1 MQSPLPHAKPDTSGQ
16 WKEYGDEGILFSMSC
31 CLPSQTYRDCCG
43 RNPCSSHQEH
53 GICIKLRPKALPTR
67 VLLHLRDLYS
77 KKSKT
82 KTKQKKKIQWPVS
95 LSLPA
100 QLNPKPRIVHEG
112 KLTIKTLVWVCEHSR
127 MGWNSLGG
135 TAFLQEAQL
144 FAPVHISE
152 PLFSQPS
159 FQLIQKK
166 GHHHIALRSHS
177 SPVSV
182 LNGVYSLTAGLVEA
196 RELLSKIRSCGMKAE
211 NLKKQRKRRKWT
223 RLSKEYNI
231 SKKICIQTACSRT
244 VFFLAVIWVTL
255 IMKVPLLNG
264 L

>member
-31 CLPSQTYRDCCG
+31 CLPSQTYLDCCG

-82 KTKQKKKIQWPVS
+82 KTTTKKTIQWPVS

-144 FAPVHISE
+144 FASVHISSALIFTALISTHPKKRTPPHCSSF
-152 PLFSQPS
+152 PLITSIS
-159 FQLIQKK
+159 FKWSLLT
-166 GHHHIALRSHS
+166 HCWPRRS
-177 SPVSV
+177 
-182 LNGVYSLTAGLVEA
+182 
-196 RELLSKIRSCGMKAE
+196 
-211 NLKKQRKRRKWT
+211 
-223 RLSKEYNI
+223 
-231 SKKICIQTACSRT
+231 
-244 VFFLAVIWVTL
+244 
-255 IMKVPLLNG
+255 
-264 L
+264 

>member
-1 MQSPLPHAKPDTSGQ
+1 MTAFHSMQSPLPHAKPDTSGQ

-31 CLPSQTYRDCCG
+31 CLPSQTYLDCYG
-43 RNPCSSHQEH
+43 RNPCSCHQEH
-53 GICIKLRPKALPTR
+53 GICIKLRPQALPTH

-77 KKSKT
+77 KES
-82 KTKQKKKIQWPVS
+82 KKKTTKKTQYSAQPHYHCLLNLIQSLELFMKVS
-95 LSLPA
+95 SLLRHWCESVNIA
-100 QLNPKPRIVHEG
+100 GWGEIL
-112 KLTIKTLVWVCEHSR
+112 WVGQHSFKKH
-127 MGWNSLGG
+127 SCLH
-135 TAFLQEAQL
+135 QYIYQ
-144 FAPVHISE
+144 E

-244 VFFLAVIWVTL
+244 VFFLAVI
-255 IMKVPLLNG
+255 
-264 L
+264 